1 MVSVTDDT
9 FTVPLDDDADGD
21 DEPEDVEPDEPEDE
35 HAAAARTAAV
45 PATANRTWPRLGPEA
60 RRDEV
65 IIVGFPYSLRTRLWS
80 LRPAR

>member
-9 FTVPLDDDADGD
+9 FTVPLDAGGE

-45 PATANRTWPRLGPEA
+45 PATANRAWPRLGPEA

-65 IIVGFPYSLRTRLWS
+65 IVDGFLDLSGVLS
-80 LRPAR
+80 